1 MKAFSDENPGRGRA
15 ESYAAGNE
23 HPIVT
28 RFEEISANWI
38 SAIRNLVC
46 PECGGRMG
54 GRMKEFQ
61 CQGQCGT
68 DWRDL
73 WESSFARYGPA
84 D

>member
-1 MKAFSDENPGRGRA
+1 MRQSDSVKAGRDHA
-15 ESYAAGNE
+15 QMFV
-23 HPIVT
+23 VT
-28 RFEEISANWI
+28 ARTTASKYVQVSTNWI

-68 DWRDL
+68 DWRPV
-73 WESSFARYGPA
+73 WESSLAP
-84 D
+84 

>member
-1 MKAFSDENPGRGRA
+1 MKVLGNDDPSCSRA
-15 ESYAAGNE
+15 ESFAAGNE
-23 HPIVT
+23 HSMAT
-28 RFEEISANWI
+28 RFREVSANWI

-68 DWRDL
+68 D
-73 WESSFARYGPA
+73 
-84 D
+84 